1 MDPTS
6 AVAPGGGEEWG
17 GRTLLTAACAPI
29 LVD

>member
-6 AVAPGGGEEWG
+6 AVAMRGGKG
-17 GRTLLTAACAPI
+17 GHTPLTAACAPI